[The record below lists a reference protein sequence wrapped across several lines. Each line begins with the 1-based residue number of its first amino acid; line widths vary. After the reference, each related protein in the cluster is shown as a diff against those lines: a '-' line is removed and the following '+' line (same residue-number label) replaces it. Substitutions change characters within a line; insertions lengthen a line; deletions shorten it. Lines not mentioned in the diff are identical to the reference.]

1 MKHKSSV
8 KTSLLLRNPKSEQ
21 GHDATPSDGVV
32 AMGLLLGGLLV
43 FSVWLLEPL
52 VELLRQAATVVEG
65 KR

>member
-1 MKHKSSV
+1 
-8 KTSLLLRNPKSEQ
+8 
-21 GHDATPSDGVV
+21 
-32 AMGLLLGGLLV
+32 MGLLLGGLLV